1 MTPRQTKAIEALLKS
16 PTKAEAARLA
26 GIAESTLRTYW
37 KDPEFVSEYKARVS
51 CLMEEGTR
59 AAQKAVPSAVRVLL
73 DVAEDEEQSAASRV
87 SACRSLLE
95 YALKLSERLEVIERI
110 TALEAKVKEGTH

>member
-1 MTPRQTKAIEALLKS
+1 MTPRQTKAIEALLKT

-37 KDPEFVSEYKARVS
+37 KDPVFVNEYKRRIS
-51 CLMEEGTR
+51 GIMEEGTR
-59 AAQKAVPSAVRVLL
+59 AAQRAVPSAVRVLL
-73 DVAEDEEQSAASRV
+73 DVAEDEKQGAASRV

-95 YALKLSERLEVIERI
+95 YAMRLSERLEVIERI
-110 TALEAKVKEGTH
+110 TALESKVKEGTH